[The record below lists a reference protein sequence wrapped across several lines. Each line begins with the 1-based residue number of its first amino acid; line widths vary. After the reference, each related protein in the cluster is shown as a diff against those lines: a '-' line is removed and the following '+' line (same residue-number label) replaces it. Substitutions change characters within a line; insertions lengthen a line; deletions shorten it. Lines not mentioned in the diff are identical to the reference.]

1 MRASIQSTRGAVP
14 ASHRALLAELEFA
27 IEGLGRRSTSDAHIH
42 EIRKALKRARAA
54 LRLLRGLAG
63 VRAYRRDNAA
73 IRDAARPL
81 TAVRDGK
88 VLLQT
93 LRDLKAAAGD
103 GNKGFASQ
111 LRSEL
116 RTQRLIERR
125 RLTSPLL
132 RHSAV
137 MVRQVHDRISLL
149 AIPEGAAPQAT
160 EGLKHAYKR
169 ARQAFREVAGELSD
183 DRLHEWRK
191 QTKYFA
197 SQLEIL
203 EPLKPRFFAKSRKR
217 ADRLTDALGQDHDLV
232 VLAGWIRR
240 FGRQVRPADR
250 ADGEAELLGRLVRRR
265 EKLKRRVLRLGRR
278 LFSKNCRRYRA

>member
-1 MRASIQSTRGAVP
+1 
-14 ASHRALLAELEFA
+14 
-27 IEGLGRRSTSDAHIH
+27 LGRRSASDAHIH

-54 LRLLRGLAG
+54 LRLLRGLA
-63 VRAYRRDNAA
+63 VAYRRDNAA

-103 GNKGFASQ
+103 GNNRFASQ

-125 RLTSPLL
+125 RLTPRLL

-169 ARQAFREVAGELSD
+169 ARRAFREVAGELSD